1 MSYTKCGLCLR
12 NLEVIKPA
20 FGGPTCVVLSGKS
33 VPSVLKRL
41 SADISRVSTN
51 ALFLITKSVK
61 EKNSCF
67 VNMQSCLP
75 YECQDPKETH
85 TDLTSHGEEK
95 KNFSNFNGQMNF
107 LSLLKKKHLPTN
119 QDPSYKDNLVEQMAV
134 DIRLY
139 TVMT

>member
-1 MSYTKCGLCLR
+1 MSYKQCGLCLQ

-20 FGGPTCVVLSGKS
+20 FDGPTYVVLSGKS
-33 VPSVLKRL
+33 VPFSVLKRL
-41 SADISRVSTN
+41 CADISRVSTN

-61 EKNSCF
+61 EENSCF
-67 VNMQSCLP
+67 VNMQRCLP

-85 TDLTSHGEEK
+85 TDLTSHAEEK

-119 QDPSYKDNLVEQMAV
+119 QDQATKTIWQNRWL
-134 DIRLY
+134 
-139 TVMT
+139 